1 MAICQTSVVS
11 AKPKFDT
18 GGQPTA
24 EKGVGCNMYSAAMRP
39 AVWMPLMRIMSHV
52 LFPDPNEIKLYLSPE
67 IYFVS
72 EIFGPNYFGMINR
85 LGLSGNRSALPVLNL
100 A

>member
-24 EKGVGCNMYSAAMRP
+24 EKGVGFYMYSAAMRP

-52 LFPDPNEIKLYLSPE
+52 LSPDPDEIKLYLSPE
-67 IYFVS
+67 IYFVVRNFRP
-72 EIFGPNYFGMINR
+72 ELFWVDQQVRP
-85 LGLSGNRSALPVLNL
+85 L
-100 A
+100 